1 MERKGPKLIFS
12 ETQDGK
18 LLLEHLANIGIEDTA
33 LKWFTAYLSD
43 WKQFIQGKIIRLIRL
58 SALNSGFILWSPLIW
73 TTVMP
78 FSLLSG
84 VDGAELCSK
93 SPPYVSDLLH
103 PYTPSYTFCS
113 ASAAPQ

>member
-43 WKQFIQGKIIRLIRL
+43 WKQFIQGKIIRLLTSVKHVVPQGTVLR
-58 SALNSGFILWSPLIW
+58 PL
-73 TTVMP
+73 
-78 FSLLSG
+78 
-84 VDGAELCSK
+84 
-93 SPPYVSDLLH
+93 
-103 PYTPSYTFCS
+103 
-113 ASAAPQ
+113 